1 MNETTEAKPVLQ
13 LSRVIAASPERVFAA
28 WTTPEDIKVWFGPA
42 TCRVLDAHV
51 NLRVGGEFCFHLL
64 TERFGEIKLNGQYR
78 VITPPSKLVYT
89 WQWEG
94 TPELGD
100 ESSLVSVDF
109 IPSGDSTEIRL
120 RHEQLPSV
128 QARDSHAEG
137 WNGTLDKLQNYL
149 TD

>member
-1 MNETTEAKPVLQ
+1 MNETTEEKPALQ
-13 LSRVIAASPERVFAA
+13 LNRVIAASPERVFAA

-42 TCRVLDAHV
+42 GCRVLDAHV

-64 TERFGEIKLNGQYR
+64 TERFGEITLTGHYR
-78 VITPPSKLVYT
+78 AIMPPSKLVYT
-89 WQWEG
+89 WRWEG
-94 TPELGD
+94 APELED

-109 IPSGDSTEIRL
+109 IPSGNSTEIRL

-128 QARDSHAEG
+128 RARDDHGEG

-149 TD
+149 AG